1 MKLAQILVIGMMT
14 FSAAALITGCAPTV
28 EPVTQE
34 AAGICQDACAD
45 TEATCLFQCELD
57 DAAST
62 SCFDKCET
70 DHDVCANTCG
80 E

>member
-14 FSAAALITGCAPTV
+14 LSTAALITGCAPQV
-28 EPVTQE
+28 EPVNQE
-34 AAGICQDACAD
+34 AAVCQDACAD

-57 DAAST
+57 ESAS
-62 SCFDKCET
+62 SACFDKCET
-70 DHDVCANTCG
+70 DHDACSNSCG